1 MKENSGIPVAAVKAH
16 LSLNVAD
23 VEKSIAFYRAMLGID
38 PAKVRSDYAKF
49 DVENPPLNLTL
60 NQVAVSSKGTLSHLG
75 IQLASSEDVLS
86 VRERWEAAGLD
97 PRDEMQVNCCYAV
110 QDKTWVL
117 DPDGNEW
124 EAFVVLEDN
133 LSETSMCCAT
143 GADSVEN
150 VEQSTASLAAVSP
163 SAPASTLERVA
174 CEPGSGCC

>member
-1 MKENSGIPVAAVKAH
+1 MKANSGIPVAAVKAH

-23 VEKSIAFYRAMLGID
+23 VENSIAFYRAMLGIE
-38 PAKVRSDYAKF
+38 PTKVRSDYAKF

-60 NQVAVSSKGTLSHLG
+60 NQVAVNSKGTLSHLG

-97 PRDEMQVNCCYAV
+97 PHDEMQVNCCYAV

-143 GADSVEN
+143 GVEN
-150 VEQSTASLAAVSP
+150 VEQPMESRSTVSP
-163 SAPASTLERVA
+163 SVPESTLESVA